1 MENGCTYTEVNFSSC
16 LLFYQERR
24 WFCKWFSY
32 KLNIVHRLFH
42 LVDWKFCGCL
52 NFHAQNR
59 RRLKK
64 WKTWFTLFMITITVG
79 VSDEEEAAKVI
90 ETDLSNPVSHKA
102 ADQSKLVNYTDSS
115 GEEEDLHVEP
125 IDLVIN

>member
-1 MENGCTYTEVNFSSC
+1 
-16 LLFYQERR
+16 
-24 WFCKWFSY
+24 
-32 KLNIVHRLFH
+32 
-42 LVDWKFCGCL
+42 
-52 NFHAQNR
+52 
-59 RRLKK
+59 
-64 WKTWFTLFMITITVG
+64 MITITVG
-79 VSDEEEAAKVI
+79 VIDEERSDEEEAAKVI

>member
-1 MENGCTYTEVNFSSC
+1 M
-16 LLFYQERR
+16 
-24 WFCKWFSY
+24 
-32 KLNIVHRLFH
+32 VHRLFH

-64 WKTWFTLFMITITVG
+64 WKTLFFLFMITITVG
-79 VSDEEEAAKVI
+79 VNDEERSDEEEEAAIVI
-90 ETDLSNPVSHKA
+90 ETDLSNTISHKA
-102 ADQSKLVNYTDSS
+102 ADQSKLVNYTGSS
-115 GEEEDLHVEP
+115 SEEEDLHVEP